1 MNFHKPHVF
10 FTYSEIDLSIY
21 ISLAPLHTI
30 TVVAVSIHR
39 GWVLTGKSLIPG
51 DVLLSFGSWT
61 RSSVLTLRPTQNS
74 WGLLW
79 LPVPCTTMG
88 LYSLSRVDSA
98 VLAFVW
104 CLYTCCRT
112 ISIIWLCIRSTA
124 ENTEKLEVIWGQTDQ
139 YYDVCA
145 VCTRVSADKILEKLV
160 VPI

>member
-1 MNFHKPHVF
+1 MNFHKPHVY

-39 GWVLTGKSLIPG
+39 GWVFTGKSLIPG

-74 WGLLW
+74 WGLRW

-88 LYSLSRVDSA
+88 LYSPVAGRQRRACLCLMFLHVLSNYFNYLIMYLIYSWKHREIGSN
-98 VLAFVW
+98 LRTNRSI
-104 CLYTCCRT
+104 LRRLCCVYKSFR
-112 ISIIWLCIRSTA
+112 R
-124 ENTEKLEVIWGQTDQ
+124 
-139 YYDVCA
+139 
-145 VCTRVSADKILEKLV
+145 
-160 VPI
+160 

>member
-88 LYSLSRVDSA
+88 LYSPVAGRQRRACLRLMSLHVLSNYFNYLIMYQIYSWKHREIGSN
-98 VLAFVW
+98 LRTNRSI
-104 CLYTCCRT
+104 LRHLCCVYKSFR
-112 ISIIWLCIRSTA
+112 R
-124 ENTEKLEVIWGQTDQ
+124 
-139 YYDVCA
+139 
-145 VCTRVSADKILEKLV
+145 
-160 VPI
+160 

>member
-51 DVLLSFGSWT
+51 DVLLSYGSWT

-88 LYSLSRVDSA
+88 LYSPVAGRQRRACLRLMSLHVLSNYFNYLIMYQIYSWKHREIGSN
-98 VLAFVW
+98 LRTNRSI
-104 CLYTCCRT
+104 LRRLCCVYKSFR
-112 ISIIWLCIRSTA
+112 R
-124 ENTEKLEVIWGQTDQ
+124 
-139 YYDVCA
+139 
-145 VCTRVSADKILEKLV
+145 
-160 VPI
+160 

>member
-39 GWVLTGKSLIPG
+39 GWVFTGKSLIPG
-51 DVLLSFGSWT
+51 DVLLGFGSWT

-88 LYSLSRVDSA
+88 LYSPVAGRQRRACLRLMSLHVLSNYFNYLIMYLIYSWKHREIGSN
-98 VLAFVW
+98 LRTNRSI
-104 CLYTCCRT
+104 LRRLCCVYKSFR
-112 ISIIWLCIRSTA
+112 R
-124 ENTEKLEVIWGQTDQ
+124 
-139 YYDVCA
+139 
-145 VCTRVSADKILEKLV
+145 
-160 VPI
+160 

>member
-79 LPVPCTTMG
+79 FPVPCTTMG
-88 LYSLSRVDSA
+88 LYSPVAGRQRRACLRLMSLHVLSNYFNYLIMYQIYSWKHREIGSN
-98 VLAFVW
+98 LRTNRSI
-104 CLYTCCRT
+104 LRRLCCVYKSFR
-112 ISIIWLCIRSTA
+112 R
-124 ENTEKLEVIWGQTDQ
+124 
-139 YYDVCA
+139 
-145 VCTRVSADKILEKLV
+145 
-160 VPI
+160 

>member
-1 MNFHKPHVF
+1 MNFHKPHVY

-39 GWVLTGKSLIPG
+39 GWVFTGKSLIPG

-88 LYSLSRVDSA
+88 LYSPVAGRQRRACLRLMSLHVLSNYFNYLIMYQIYSWKHREIGSN
-98 VLAFVW
+98 LRTNRSI
-104 CLYTCCRT
+104 LRRLCCVYKSFR
-112 ISIIWLCIRSTA
+112 R
-124 ENTEKLEVIWGQTDQ
+124 
-139 YYDVCA
+139 
-145 VCTRVSADKILEKLV
+145 
-160 VPI
+160 

>member
-1 MNFHKPHVF
+1 MNFHKPHVY

-21 ISLAPLHTI
+21 ISLAPLHTM

-88 LYSLSRVDSA
+88 LYSPVAGRQRRACLRLMSLHVLSNYFNYLIMYQIYSWKHREIGSN
-98 VLAFVW
+98 LRTNRSI
-104 CLYTCCRT
+104 LRRLCCVYKSFR
-112 ISIIWLCIRSTA
+112 R
-124 ENTEKLEVIWGQTDQ
+124 
-139 YYDVCA
+139 
-145 VCTRVSADKILEKLV
+145 
-160 VPI
+160 

>member
-39 GWVLTGKSLIPG
+39 GWVFTGKSLIPG
-51 DVLLSFGSWT
+51 DVLLSFGNWT

-74 WGLLW
+74 WGLRW

-88 LYSLSRVDSA
+88 LYSPVAGRQRRACLRLMSLHVLSNYFNYLIMYQIYSWKHREIGSN
-98 VLAFVW
+98 LRTNRSI
-104 CLYTCCRT
+104 LRRLCCVYKSFR
-112 ISIIWLCIRSTA
+112 R
-124 ENTEKLEVIWGQTDQ
+124 
-139 YYDVCA
+139 
-145 VCTRVSADKILEKLV
+145 
-160 VPI
+160 

>member
-1 MNFHKPHVF
+1 MNFHKPHVY

-39 GWVLTGKSLIPG
+39 GWVFTGKSLIPG

-74 WGLLW
+74 WGLRW

-88 LYSLSRVDSA
+88 LYSPVAGRQRRACLRLMSLHVLSNYFNYLIMYQIYSWKHREIGSNLRTNRSILRRLCCV
-98 VLAFVW
+98 
-104 CLYTCCRT
+104 YTSFR
-112 ISIIWLCIRSTA
+112 R
-124 ENTEKLEVIWGQTDQ
+124 
-139 YYDVCA
+139 
-145 VCTRVSADKILEKLV
+145 
-160 VPI
+160 

>member
-39 GWVLTGKSLIPG
+39 GWVFTGKSLIPG
-51 DVLLSFGSWT
+51 DVLLGFGSWT

-88 LYSLSRVDSA
+88 LYSPVAGRQRRACLRLMSLHVLSNYFNYLIMYQIYSWKHREIGSN
-98 VLAFVW
+98 LRTNRSI
-104 CLYTCCRT
+104 LRRLCCVYKSFR
-112 ISIIWLCIRSTA
+112 R
-124 ENTEKLEVIWGQTDQ
+124 
-139 YYDVCA
+139 
-145 VCTRVSADKILEKLV
+145 
-160 VPI
+160 

>member
-1 MNFHKPHVF
+1 MNFHKPHVY

-39 GWVLTGKSLIPG
+39 GWVFRGKSLIPG

-74 WGLLW
+74 WGLRW

-88 LYSLSRVDSA
+88 LYSPVAGRQRRACLRLMSLHVLSNYFNYLIMYQIYSWKHREIGSN
-98 VLAFVW
+98 LRTNRSI
-104 CLYTCCRT
+104 LRRLCCVYKSFR
-112 ISIIWLCIRSTA
+112 R
-124 ENTEKLEVIWGQTDQ
+124 
-139 YYDVCA
+139 
-145 VCTRVSADKILEKLV
+145 
-160 VPI
+160 

>member
-1 MNFHKPHVF
+1 MNFHKPHVY

-39 GWVLTGKSLIPG
+39 GWVSTGKSLIPG

-88 LYSLSRVDSA
+88 LYSPVAGRQRRACLRLMSLHVLSNYFNYLIMYLINSWKHREIGSN
-98 VLAFVW
+98 LRTNRSI
-104 CLYTCCRT
+104 LRRLCCVYKSFR
-112 ISIIWLCIRSTA
+112 R
-124 ENTEKLEVIWGQTDQ
+124 
-139 YYDVCA
+139 
-145 VCTRVSADKILEKLV
+145 
-160 VPI
+160 

>member
-1 MNFHKPHVF
+1 MNFHKPHVY

-39 GWVLTGKSLIPG
+39 GWVFTGKSLIPG
-51 DVLLSFGSWT
+51 DVLLGFGSWT

-74 WGLLW
+74 WGLRW

-88 LYSLSRVDSA
+88 LYSPVAGRQRRA
-98 VLAFVW
+98 
-104 CLYTCCRT
+104 CLCLMFYTCCRT

>member
-79 LPVPCTTMG
+79 LPMPCTTMG
-88 LYSLSRVDSA
+88 LYSPVAGRQRRACLRLMSLHVLSNYFNYLIMYQIYSWKHREIGSNLRTNRSILRRLCCV
-98 VLAFVW
+98 
-104 CLYTCCRT
+104 YTSFR
-112 ISIIWLCIRSTA
+112 R
-124 ENTEKLEVIWGQTDQ
+124 
-139 YYDVCA
+139 
-145 VCTRVSADKILEKLV
+145 
-160 VPI
+160 

>member
-1 MNFHKPHVF
+1 MNFHKPHVY

-39 GWVLTGKSLIPG
+39 GWVFTGKSLIPG
-51 DVLLSFGSWT
+51 DVLLGFGSWT

-88 LYSLSRVDSA
+88 LYSPVAGRQRRACLRLMSLHVLSNYFNYLIMYQIYSWKHREIGSN
-98 VLAFVW
+98 LRTNRSI
-104 CLYTCCRT
+104 LRRLCCVYKSFR
-112 ISIIWLCIRSTA
+112 R
-124 ENTEKLEVIWGQTDQ
+124 
-139 YYDVCA
+139 
-145 VCTRVSADKILEKLV
+145 
-160 VPI
+160 

>member
-1 MNFHKPHVF
+1 MNFHKPHVY

-39 GWVLTGKSLIPG
+39 GWVFTGKSLIPG

-74 WGLLW
+74 WGLRW

-88 LYSLSRVDSA
+88 LYSPVAGRQRRACLRLMSLHVLSNYFNYLIMYQIYSWKHREIGSN
-98 VLAFVW
+98 LRTNRSI
-104 CLYTCCRT
+104 LRRLCCVYKSFR
-112 ISIIWLCIRSTA
+112 R
-124 ENTEKLEVIWGQTDQ
+124 
-139 YYDVCA
+139 
-145 VCTRVSADKILEKLV
+145 
-160 VPI
+160 

>member
-21 ISLAPLHTI
+21 ISLAPLHTM

-39 GWVLTGKSLIPG
+39 GWVFTGKSLIPG
-51 DVLLSFGSWT
+51 DVLLGFGSWT

-88 LYSLSRVDSA
+88 LYSPVAGRQRRACLRLMSLHVLSNYFNYLIMYQIYSWKHREIGSN
-98 VLAFVW
+98 LRTNRSI
-104 CLYTCCRT
+104 LRRLCCVYKSFR
-112 ISIIWLCIRSTA
+112 R
-124 ENTEKLEVIWGQTDQ
+124 
-139 YYDVCA
+139 
-145 VCTRVSADKILEKLV
+145 
-160 VPI
+160 

>member
-39 GWVLTGKSLIPG
+39 GWVFTGKSLIPG
-51 DVLLSFGSWT
+51 DVLLGFGSWT

-74 WGLLW
+74 WGLRW

-88 LYSLSRVDSA
+88 LYSPVAGRQRRACLRLMSLHVLSNYFNYLIMYQIYSWKHREIGSN
-98 VLAFVW
+98 LRTNRSI
-104 CLYTCCRT
+104 LRRLCCVYKSFR
-112 ISIIWLCIRSTA
+112 R
-124 ENTEKLEVIWGQTDQ
+124 
-139 YYDVCA
+139 
-145 VCTRVSADKILEKLV
+145 
-160 VPI
+160 

>member
-1 MNFHKPHVF
+1 MNFHKPHVY

-39 GWVLTGKSLIPG
+39 GWVFTGKSLVPG

-88 LYSLSRVDSA
+88 LYSPVAGRQRRACLRLMSLHVLSNYFNYLIMYLIYSWKHREIGSN
-98 VLAFVW
+98 LRTNRSI
-104 CLYTCCRT
+104 LRRLCCVYKSFR
-112 ISIIWLCIRSTA
+112 R
-124 ENTEKLEVIWGQTDQ
+124 
-139 YYDVCA
+139 
-145 VCTRVSADKILEKLV
+145 
-160 VPI
+160 

>member
-88 LYSLSRVDSA
+88 LYSPVAGRQRRACLRLMSLHVLSNYFNYLIMYQIYSWKHREIGSN
-98 VLAFVW
+98 LRTNRSI
-104 CLYTCCRT
+104 LRRLCCVYKSFR
-112 ISIIWLCIRSTA
+112 R
-124 ENTEKLEVIWGQTDQ
+124 
-139 YYDVCA
+139 
-145 VCTRVSADKILEKLV
+145 
-160 VPI
+160 

>member
-1 MNFHKPHVF
+1 MNFHKPHVY

-39 GWVLTGKSLIPG
+39 GWVLTGNSLIPG

-88 LYSLSRVDSA
+88 LYSPVAGRQRRACLRLMSLHVLSNYFNYLIMYQIYSWKHREIGSN
-98 VLAFVW
+98 LRTNRSI
-104 CLYTCCRT
+104 LRRLCCVYKSFR
-112 ISIIWLCIRSTA
+112 R
-124 ENTEKLEVIWGQTDQ
+124 
-139 YYDVCA
+139 
-145 VCTRVSADKILEKLV
+145 
-160 VPI
+160 

>member
-21 ISLAPLHTI
+21 NSLAPLHTI

-79 LPVPCTTMG
+79 FPVPCTTMG
-88 LYSLSRVDSA
+88 LYSPVAGRQRRACLRLMSLHVLSNYFNYLIMYQIYSWKHREIGSN
-98 VLAFVW
+98 LRTNRSI
-104 CLYTCCRT
+104 LRRLCCVYKSFR
-112 ISIIWLCIRSTA
+112 R
-124 ENTEKLEVIWGQTDQ
+124 
-139 YYDVCA
+139 
-145 VCTRVSADKILEKLV
+145 
-160 VPI
+160 

>member
-1 MNFHKPHVF
+1 MNFHKPHVY
-10 FTYSEIDLSIY
+10 FTYSKIDLSIY

-39 GWVLTGKSLIPG
+39 GWVFTGKSLIPG

-88 LYSLSRVDSA
+88 LYSPVAGRQRRACLRLMSLHVLSNYFNYLIMYQIYSWKHREIGSN
-98 VLAFVW
+98 LRTNRSI
-104 CLYTCCRT
+104 LRRLCCVYKSFR
-112 ISIIWLCIRSTA
+112 R
-124 ENTEKLEVIWGQTDQ
+124 
-139 YYDVCA
+139 
-145 VCTRVSADKILEKLV
+145 
-160 VPI
+160 

>member
-1 MNFHKPHVF
+1 MNFHKPHVY

-88 LYSLSRVDSA
+88 LYSPVAGRQRRACLRLMSLHVLSNYFNYLIMYQIYSWKHREIGSN
-98 VLAFVW
+98 LRTNRSI
-104 CLYTCCRT
+104 LRRLCCVYKSFR
-112 ISIIWLCIRSTA
+112 R
-124 ENTEKLEVIWGQTDQ
+124 
-139 YYDVCA
+139 
-145 VCTRVSADKILEKLV
+145 
-160 VPI
+160 

>member
-39 GWVLTGKSLIPG
+39 GWVFTGKSLIPR
-51 DVLLSFGSWT
+51 DVLLGFGSWT

-74 WGLLW
+74 WGLRW

-88 LYSLSRVDSA
+88 LYSPVAGRQRRACLRLMSLHVLSNYFNYLIMYQIYSWKHREIGSK
-98 VLAFVW
+98 LRTNRSI
-104 CLYTCCRT
+104 LRRLCCVYKSFR
-112 ISIIWLCIRSTA
+112 R
-124 ENTEKLEVIWGQTDQ
+124 
-139 YYDVCA
+139 
-145 VCTRVSADKILEKLV
+145 
-160 VPI
+160 

>member
-1 MNFHKPHVF
+1 MNFHKPHVY

-51 DVLLSFGSWT
+51 DVLLGFGSWT

-74 WGLLW
+74 WGLRW

-88 LYSLSRVDSA
+88 LYSPVAGRQRRACLRLMPLHVLSNYFNYLIMYLIYSWKHLEIGSNLRTNRSILRRLCCV
-98 VLAFVW
+98 
-104 CLYTCCRT
+104 YTSFR
-112 ISIIWLCIRSTA
+112 R
-124 ENTEKLEVIWGQTDQ
+124 
-139 YYDVCA
+139 
-145 VCTRVSADKILEKLV
+145 
-160 VPI
+160 

>member
-1 MNFHKPHVF
+1 MNFHKPHVY

-39 GWVLTGKSLIPG
+39 GWVFTGKSLIPG

-88 LYSLSRVDSA
+88 LYSLVAGRQRRACLRLMSLH
-98 VLAFVW
+98 VLSNYFNYLIMYQIYSW
-104 CLYTCCRT
+104 KHREIGSNLRTNRSILRRLCCVYKSFR
-112 ISIIWLCIRSTA
+112 R
-124 ENTEKLEVIWGQTDQ
+124 
-139 YYDVCA
+139 
-145 VCTRVSADKILEKLV
+145 
-160 VPI
+160 

>member
-88 LYSLSRVDSA
+88 LYSPVAGRQCRACLRLMSLHVLSNYFNYLIMYQIYSWKHREIGSN
-98 VLAFVW
+98 LRTNRSI
-104 CLYTCCRT
+104 LRRLCCVYKSFR
-112 ISIIWLCIRSTA
+112 R
-124 ENTEKLEVIWGQTDQ
+124 
-139 YYDVCA
+139 
-145 VCTRVSADKILEKLV
+145 
-160 VPI
+160 

>member
-39 GWVLTGKSLIPG
+39 GWVFTGKSLIPG

-88 LYSLSRVDSA
+88 LYSPVAGRQRRACLRLMSLHVLSNYFNYLIMYQIYSWKHREIGSN
-98 VLAFVW
+98 LRTNRSI
-104 CLYTCCRT
+104 LRRLCCVYKSFR
-112 ISIIWLCIRSTA
+112 R
-124 ENTEKLEVIWGQTDQ
+124 
-139 YYDVCA
+139 
-145 VCTRVSADKILEKLV
+145 
-160 VPI
+160 

>member
-1 MNFHKPHVF
+1 MNFHKPHDIVY

-74 WGLLW
+74 WGLRW

-88 LYSLSRVDSA
+88 LYSPVAGRQRRACLRLMSLHVLSNYFNYLIMYQIYSWKHREIGSN
-98 VLAFVW
+98 LRTNRSI
-104 CLYTCCRT
+104 LRRLCCVYKSFR
-112 ISIIWLCIRSTA
+112 R
-124 ENTEKLEVIWGQTDQ
+124 
-139 YYDVCA
+139 
-145 VCTRVSADKILEKLV
+145 
-160 VPI
+160 

>member
-1 MNFHKPHVF
+1 MNFHKPHVY

-51 DVLLSFGSWT
+51 DVLLGFGSWT

-74 WGLLW
+74 WGLRW

-88 LYSLSRVDSA
+88 LYSPVAGRQRRACLRLMSLHVLSNYFNYLIMYQIYSWKHREIGSK
-98 VLAFVW
+98 LRTNRSI
-104 CLYTCCRT
+104 LRRLCCVYKSFR
-112 ISIIWLCIRSTA
+112 R
-124 ENTEKLEVIWGQTDQ
+124 
-139 YYDVCA
+139 
-145 VCTRVSADKILEKLV
+145 
-160 VPI
+160 

>member
-1 MNFHKPHVF
+1 MNFHKPHVY

-39 GWVLTGKSLIPG
+39 GWVFTGKSLIPG
-51 DVLLSFGSWT
+51 DVLLGFGSWT

-88 LYSLSRVDSA
+88 LYSPVAGRQRRACLRLMSLHVLSNYFNYLIMYLIYSWKHREIGSN
-98 VLAFVW
+98 LRTNRSI
-104 CLYTCCRT
+104 LRRLCCVYKSFR
-112 ISIIWLCIRSTA
+112 R
-124 ENTEKLEVIWGQTDQ
+124 
-139 YYDVCA
+139 
-145 VCTRVSADKILEKLV
+145 
-160 VPI
+160 

>member
-1 MNFHKPHVF
+1 MNFHKPHVY

-79 LPVPCTTMG
+79 FPVPCTTMG
-88 LYSLSRVDSA
+88 LYSPVAGRQRRACLRLMSLHVLSNYFNYLIMYQIYSWKHREIGSN
-98 VLAFVW
+98 LRTNRSI
-104 CLYTCCRT
+104 LRRLCCVYKSFR
-112 ISIIWLCIRSTA
+112 R
-124 ENTEKLEVIWGQTDQ
+124 
-139 YYDVCA
+139 
-145 VCTRVSADKILEKLV
+145 
-160 VPI
+160 

>member
-1 MNFHKPHVF
+1 MNFHKPHVY

-39 GWVLTGKSLIPG
+39 GWVFTGKSLIPG

-74 WGLLW
+74 WGLRW

-88 LYSLSRVDSA
+88 LYSPVAGRQRRACLRLMSLHVLSIYFNYLIMYLIYSWKHREIGSN
-98 VLAFVW
+98 LRTNRSI
-104 CLYTCCRT
+104 LRRLCCVYKSFR
-112 ISIIWLCIRSTA
+112 R
-124 ENTEKLEVIWGQTDQ
+124 
-139 YYDVCA
+139 
-145 VCTRVSADKILEKLV
+145 
-160 VPI
+160 